1 MKASSLMQNI
11 GRTTE
16 TWFRTVFRLVGNELA
31 IGIIIVVGS
40 VISAFLIGTIWIKAY
55 TFWGGHGYAVV
66 TPFVGLLYGA
76 FFIIK
81 GLIKLDKPRCVTD

>member
-1 MKASSLMQNI
+1 MRISSIIAKHWKDL
-11 GRTTE
+11 
-16 TWFRTVFRLVGNELA
+16 GNELA
-31 IGIIIVVGS
+31 IGVIFVVAS

-55 TFWGGHGYAVV
+55 TFWGGHGFAVV

-81 GLIKLDKPRCVTD
+81 GLIKLDKRSA

>member
-31 IGIIIVVGS
+31 IGIIFVVGS
-40 VISAFLIGTIWIKAY
+40 VISAYLIGTIWG
-55 TFWGGHGYAVV
+55 F
-66 TPFVGLLYGA
+66 
-76 FFIIK
+76 
-81 GLIKLDKPRCVTD
+81 